1 MKHFH
6 HTTLFFK
13 HKIFSASVFNDKFMV
28 TQTDKF
34 RKIIKI
40 CIFARFNCWGR
51 MKNEVTGHEDD
62 YKRKLAGTI
71 DSLLHD
77 LPHGLERYRIS
88 QVLHGNS
95 ST

>member
-13 HKIFSASVFNDKFMV
+13 HKIFSASVFNESLWWLKLTNLGKLSKFV
-28 TQTDKF
+28 YLQDL
-34 RKIIKI
+34 IVD
-40 CIFARFNCWGR
+40 AGWR
-51 MKNEVTGHEDD
+51 MKVTGHEDD

-77 LPHGLERYRIS
+77 FPHGLERYRIS
-88 QVLHGNS
+88 QVLHG
-95 ST
+95 

>member
-1 MKHFH
+1 
-6 HTTLFFK
+6 
-13 HKIFSASVFNDKFMV
+13 
-28 TQTDKF
+28 
-34 RKIIKI
+34 
-40 CIFARFNCWGR
+40 

-77 LPHGLERYRIS
+77 FPHGLERFRIF

-95 ST
+95 FMLAL